1 MEFVLTFIKLFGWAI
16 YFVSPILFVLAAVI
30 VTFGQIVTQLERWN
44 RFDGLYWSFVT
55 ATTVGYGDLRPEH
68 RLSKIISI
76 FIALNGIIFTGI
88 ILAAA
93 VKTVSMSFEMHMD
106 PAIIQKIKENI

>member
-16 YFVSPILFVLAAVI
+16 YFVSPILFVLAAII
-30 VTFGQIVTQLERWN
+30 VPLGQIVTHLEKWN

-76 FIALNGIIFTGI
+76 FIALTGIIFTGI
-88 ILAAA
+88 ILASA
-93 VKTVSMSFEMHMD
+93 VKAVSMSFEIHMD
-106 PAIIQKIKENI
+106 PNIIEKITENV

>member
-1 MEFVLTFIKLFGWAI
+1 M
-16 YFVSPILFVLAAVI
+16 
-30 VTFGQIVTQLERWN
+30 
-44 RFDGLYWSFVT
+44 T

-76 FIALNGIIFTGI
+76 FIALTGIIFTGI

-93 VKTVSMSFEMHMD
+93 VKTVSMSLEIHMD
-106 PAIIQKIKENI
+106 PSIIQKITENI